1 MESHNGCHYCQK
13 ALEVMFVL
21 HCDLGTFRHRP
32 KKVCYYD
39 NLMIPIHKHLVFAI
53 SEEFL
58 SVLNKRIILKQQKKK
73 NNNNKK
79 NISSADLE
87 TGVTGN

>member
-1 MESHNGCHYCQK
+1 M
-13 ALEVMFVL
+13 L

-39 NLMIPIHKHLVFAI
+39 NLMIPIHKHLFFAI

-58 SVLNKRIILKQQKKK
+58 SVLNKRIILKQQQKK
-73 NNNNKK
+73 NNKK
-79 NISSADLE
+79 NTFPVLTLKQELQE
-87 TGVTGN
+87 TKPFIT